1 MNIASSKAKL
11 EQELAT
17 LAGDYEEVTK
27 ELRVSDE
34 RYQRV
39 QTELKHTVEI
49 LHEEQERIV
58 KIEAIK
64 KSLEIE
70 VKNLSVRLEEVEAN
84 AIVGGKRIISKLE
97 ARVSLRFLP
106 FDLFLWTTFL
116 FSESNR
122 TKLIKIRNRNYK
134 RLFTVWKMFAFFSP

>member
-1 MNIASSKAKL
+1 MNLSSSRAKI

-39 QTELKHTVEI
+39 QNELKHTVEI

-97 ARVSLRFLP
+97 ARVRHQP
-106 FDLFLWTTFL
+106 
-116 FSESNR
+116 
-122 TKLIKIRNRNYK
+122 
-134 RLFTVWKMFAFFSP
+134 